1 MGTQALQTLTQQNH
15 PRQRGSNPSP
25 QTGMANQLLLRS
37 LLQFLIGI
45 IFLTVVMVLVQSNLH
60 LIYVQGGL

>member
-1 MGTQALQTLTQQNH
+1 
-15 PRQRGSNPSP
+15 
-25 QTGMANQLLLRS
+25 MANQLLLRS